1 MRTALFTI
9 LKNIIIL
16 ALLIVTLVYVF
27 SVYIR
32 HREFMLLFYVLGALY
47 LAAGLLEVRSYRMMI
62 VNRPDAF
69 SYVTDGA
76 VAKSVI
82 KIALFLVVGIV
93 LYISGSIIKYM
104 ALLCF
109 LRSALELATMLYKL
123 FTGSMFI
130 YFEGDEIRLFT
141 TKPARVYAGE
151 LVQVNFRHGLA
162 YLVKSDGKS
171 ITLRTDVMR
180 KKEEFTARLRSWA
193 AEYKVALVEEP

>member
-9 LKNIIIL
+9 LRNIIII

-32 HREFMLLFYVLGALY
+32 VKEFMLVFYILGGLY
-47 LAAGLLEVRSYRMMI
+47 LLAGLLEVRSYRKI
-62 VNRPDAF
+62 ILNEQDAF
-69 SYVTDGA
+69 NYVTDAA

-109 LRSALELATMLYKL
+109 LRSVLELAALLYKI

-130 YFEGDEIRLFT
+130 YFEGDEVRLQT

-151 LVQVNFRHGLA
+151 LSQINFRHGLT
-162 YLVKSDGKS
+162 YLVRSDGKS
-171 ITLRTDVMR
+171 ITLRTDVMKR
-180 KKEEFTARLRSWA
+180 KEAFTERLRRWA
-193 AEYKVALVEEP
+193 SEHQVALVEEP